1 MDELALDME
10 AFGRALR
17 RRREGLGL
25 SKKKLARRAGLS
37 DAYVGNLEGG
47 AGKRPGIEAIARLAR
62 ALDVSTDD
70 LVSDLGL
77 PGPAVLPE
85 DLASVYRQMDDA
97 ERRAWVGVGRLLLD
111 LRQDQAARYRVP
123 LGEGAPLSAGEE
135 PSRVE
140 PIAAYEGTDLERI
153 RRRKQANGESED
165 G

>member
-47 AGKRPGIEAIARLAR
+47 TGKRPGVEAIARLAR
-62 ALDVSTDD
+62 ALNVSTDD

-77 PGPAVLPE
+77 PAPTVLPE

-97 ERRAWVGVGRLLLD
+97 ERRAWMGVGRLLLD
-111 LRQDQAARYRVP
+111 LRQEQAGRVSDLP
-123 LGEGAPLSAGEE
+123 GSASE
-135 PSRVE
+135 PSQVE
-140 PIAAYEGTDLERI
+140 PVAAYEGTDLERI
-153 RRRKQANGESED
+153 RRRERANGESEEA
-165 G
+165 